1 LEQPS
6 VTSPDPTA
14 TTDPDDPRRVA
25 AARLAGAAGRR
36 LLNALISSRA
46 EAGLLEATAADFDR
60 LAEVLEPFAT
70 RSRYDGTDGLRLIA
84 FTSPRIFDHHPLLGE
99 ANPVA
104 PPLTTERS
112 DDGWVTVRG
121 TYDKRAEGMPGLV
134 HGGLLAMGFDLALG
148 LASAAAIE
156 RPAMTGTLTLRYR
169 APTPLWHEVVYRT
182 RAEPRSARTVRA
194 HGTLHVDDTLCVEA
208 EGIWVATKDARLP
221 SVEVGE

>member
-1 LEQPS
+1 MTGS
-6 VTSPDPTA
+6 ATA
-14 TTDPDDPRRVA
+14 SEDPDDPRRVA

-46 EAGLLEATAADFDR
+46 ETDLLEAAAADLDR
-60 LAEVLEPFAT
+60 LAATLEPFAA
-70 RSRYDGTDGLRLIA
+70 RSRYDGTDGLRLIR
-84 FTSPRIFDHHPLLGE
+84 FTSPKFFDHHPLLGH
-99 ANPVA
+99 ANPIA
-104 PPLTTERS
+104 PPLTTEAA

-169 APTPLWHEVVYRT
+169 APTPLWREVVYRT
-182 RAEPRSARTVRA
+182 HAEPRSTRTVRA
-194 HGTLHVDDTLCVEA
+194 HGTLHVDSTLCVEA
-208 EGIWVATKDARLP
+208 EGIWVATKDNRLP

>member
-1 LEQPS
+1 M
-6 VTSPDPTA
+6 TSSETA
-14 TTDPDDPRRVA
+14 SEDADDPRRVA
-25 AARLAGAAGRR
+25 AARHAGDAGRR

-46 EAGLLEATAADFDR
+46 EADLLEAAAADFDR
-60 LAEVLEPFAT
+60 LAEALEPFAT
-70 RSRYDGTDGLRLIA
+70 RSRYDGTGGLTLIPFSA
-84 FTSPRIFDHHPLLGE
+84 PMVLDHHPLLGH
-99 ANPVA
+99 ANPIA
-104 PPLTTERS
+104 PPLTTERG

-182 RAEPRSARTVRA
+182 HAEPRSARTVRA
-194 HGTLHVDDTLCVEA
+194 HGTLHVDSTLCVEA
-208 EGIWVATKDARLP
+208 EGIWVATKDNRLP